1 MYCIFSYWDPCY
13 DLDLMIDRVSLDL
26 LYLQL
31 IEEVDL
37 GWIITD
43 QQSKEILSSYEAKK
57 QKREVRFYI
66 YYAVCF
72 NNTLIIIT
80 HKSLVLNNKII

>member
-1 MYCIFSYWDPCY
+1 MNEYNFNKFNTFNTFLFIFFSYWDPCY

-37 GWIITD
+37 GWIMTD

-57 QKREVRFYI
+57 QKREVKVFI
-66 YYAVCF
+66 Q
-72 NNTLIIIT
+72 
-80 HKSLVLNNKII
+80 